1 MLSINDNPLLL
12 RGKIYTDTLEI
23 AGKMN
28 IGRIPPRTQEKEANP
43 TTSVQEIVPDFG
55 YTGLSKVT
63 VNAVT
68 SDIDEDIIPSNIKS
82 GVDIL
87 GVIGTYEQGYFPSY
101 EANTLVFGDSDREI
115 SVQES
120 ELILQ

>member
-1 MLSINDNPLLL
+1 MLSINDEPLLL
-12 RGKIYTDTLEI
+12 RGKLYTETLELD
-23 AGKMN
+23 GKMN
-28 IGRIPPRTQEKEANP
+28 IGRIPPRTQEKEATP
-43 TTSVQEIVPDFG
+43 TTSVQEITPDQY

-63 VNAVT
+63 INAVT

-82 GVDIL
+82 GVSIL

-101 EANTLVFGDSDREI
+101 EANTLVFGDSDREV

>member
-1 MLSINDNPLLL
+1 MLSINDEPLLL
-12 RGKIYTDTLEI
+12 RGKLYTDTLEI
-23 AGKMN
+23 AGKMSV
-28 IGRIPPRTQEKEANP
+28 GRIPLRTQEKETNP
-43 TTSVQEIVPDFG
+43 ITSIQEITPDFG

-101 EANTLVFGDSDREI
+101 EANTLVFGDSDREV